1 MARFYSKKEPQRK
14 TETLID
20 QISTGK
26 CDDLVVS
33 ELKVAVSELADPT
46 EKELIL
52 TALKDIALKSGNP
65 ASIAASIKA
74 LMAFPPMEPGLEDTL
89 EIRILELITS
99 KIAFSN
105 RSLQEAM
112 AEFLYQR
119 ISQRVDRAEPFV
131 DALVQFL
138 DERTGTGG
146 TTAYHS
152 LMIVA
157 ANRPEYFQQQSGLM
171 IKMLGNINRTTR
183 VQTTRLI
190 AVLAMSHPEYVAS
203 AEKTLLH
210 LSSFN
215 PDAELKN
222 SASEAHQI
230 LSSRLRPDEPTPMD
244 DMERRRQEPD
254 TTGSLADIMRRKM
267 NKDKK
272 VPYESRIDKR
282 LLSMATNFARKADRA
297 YKTEGD
303 VAEQEESDADAI
315 NKIMDDFSDIA
326 QSIKAEGEPS
336 SQTASTEAAPHG
348 VQESPEEVELR
359 RMMEKVKDDFSINA
373 GSILDALGMGHLAQ
387 KAMMDET
394 RPRPTEVPVR
404 DRPKRARL
412 TRIDPVR
419 REYVSEKPQAK
430 KVEEEEEVSPKDF
443 IASIESIISRT
454 EKECA
459 EMGSVSSAA
468 ATETAILAAADGAG
482 NAMTEDT
489 ATAVNS
495 LPETLV
501 PEPVMPGETTLPASP
516 PGVTK
521 PEIPFV
527 TQPELPRPAK
537 APVMPAGVRMSAMKF
552 KSFDQSKS
560 KKTPTPP
567 KISIRPHIKP
577 LNKSPIDGVKTAQA
591 RPHPMSSAPL
601 APRSLEPKTEALPGE
616 IVCHSCN
623 AKMPEDS
630 QRCAICGS
638 DLKAPKVRCRKCGE
652 INPRGGD
659 KCNRCG
665 TGMDE

>member
-1 MARFYSKKEPQRK
+1 M
-14 TETLID
+14 D

-33 ELKVAVSELADPT
+33 ELKVAVSEQADPT

-52 TALKDIALKSGNP
+52 ASLKDIALKSGNP

-74 LMAFPPMEPGLEDTL
+74 LLAFLPMEMGLEDTL
-89 EIRILELITS
+89 EIRILELITN

-105 RSLQEAM
+105 RALQEAM
-112 AEFLYQR
+112 AEFLYKR
-119 ISQRVDRAEPFV
+119 ISERVERAEPFV
-131 DALVQFL
+131 DALIQFL

-157 ANRPEYFQQQSGLM
+157 ANRPEYFQQHAGLL
-171 IKMLGNINRTTR
+171 IKMLGSINRITR

-190 AVLAMSHPEYVAS
+190 AVLAMGHPEYVAD

-254 TTGSLADIMRRKM
+254 TSGGLADIMRRKM

-272 VPYESRIDKR
+272 VPYESKINQR
-282 LLSMATNFARKADRA
+282 LLSLATSFSRKGDRA

-303 VAEQEESDADAI
+303 GVGQEEADTEAI

-326 QSIKAEGEPS
+326 QSIKAEAGPA
-336 SQTASTEAAPHG
+336 SQPANAEAAP
-348 VQESPEEVELR
+348 QEAPESQEEIELR

-373 GSILDALGMGHLAQ
+373 GSILDALGMGHLA
-387 KAMMDET
+387 KKSAADEA
-394 RPRPTEVPVR
+394 RPRMTEVPAR
-404 DRPKRARL
+404 DRPRRARL
-412 TRIDPVR
+412 TRTDPIR
-419 REYVSEKPQAK
+419 REKLLAK
-430 KVEEEEEVSPKDF
+430 RVEEEEVNPKDF

-454 EKECA
+454 EKECS
-459 EMGSVSSAA
+459 EMAPVQEEEVTMAKPA
-468 ATETAILAAADGAG
+468 VPTMADGAG
-482 NAMTEDT
+482 NAMAENTVT
-489 ATAVNS
+489 AGSV
-495 LPETLV
+495 LPETAV
-501 PEPVMPGETTLPASP
+501 PAQEIPEDATLPAAP
-516 PGVTK
+516 QGVAK

-527 TQPELPRPAK
+527 TQPELPRLAK
-537 APVMPAGVRMSAMKF
+537 APVMPSGVRISAMKF
-552 KSFDQSKS
+552 KSVDQSKS

-591 RPHPMSSAPL
+591 RQHPMSNAPL

-616 IVCHSCN
+616 IICHSCN

-652 INPRGGD
+652 INPRGVG

-665 TGMDE
+665 SGVDE